1 MTSRCRRNGLSRSLA
16 LSILMT
22 EECILLLLASNA
34 VDTVDP
40 AAADEI
46 RGIYDAIQSATY
58 RDCFQRHLHPALR
71 VSDIRKRLLNHSP
84 DILHLGGHARTT
96 EGLVLEDEKGEVAR
110 INCDRLVKLIL
121 SSADARLKLVFF
133 SFCHSEACATAISE
147 KVPYAIGVSDQISAE
162 SSLLFS
168 KVFYESLASDR
179 SVQGAFD
186 NARESLKTQGLEGS
200 DAMILRVRSGRSAEV
215 PFLSSMGFLTKGVEE
230 ESKTDSVLAELSARF
245 GSQLRIAGYVTDDND
260 VRRAIYL
267 DEGLYVHR
275 VRAEAAVSEFITKA
289 TADTSRRGKWLS
301 IVGDAGHGKSSLL
314 WYLFTALSAVPAFSV
329 IPVLAQMESD
339 LAAVVRTAAR
349 AREVRRQSRLVVLI
363 DTLDLMVGID
373 DQRLA
378 KSISELKALGAL
390 VITNSRKQEA
400 DQLGRLLS
408 SNFRVELRRYN
419 DHEAQQAIRNQVR
432 IYYRDKS
439 ESKQQ
444 EQFDKVWGLLE
455 QQRDVREL
463 DLEPLILRMLFEV
476 YAPTDIPRDVNTQ
489 QVYGHYWQ
497 NVVLHDR
504 VVKDVDDRMRREHLC
519 RYIARNVAFGETHS
533 DKFLIGSLMKNPDSG
548 LQSPFQTIEGLVSSG
563 VLQWAEGRSSIR
575 FFHQTFLEF
584 TAAYDL
590 LCLDSDSLQGYVNR
604 LLDDVAGFNF
614 FRAPILKQLTIQ
626 SFDNQELHLQLM
638 RGLRRLDNELA
649 AQLALEIIGKVPHSE
664 SSHQIVRQWIEEEP
678 EILRGVI
685 CETVRHYPK
694 SKTELAL
701 ELLQPYIS
709 SNKETSIYS
718 ICTETFS
725 RSEPEIVHR
734 FLHRQLARVIK
745 ANDDTK
751 TYFKNALCA
760 VVKHGGANVINDLL
774 ELLPTVK
781 AGQQSAILDG
791 IAEGLGAETAP
802 SVDRVVRKVI
812 DLLPKIPGK
821 HRNEVWDSLCRLTGE
836 LNRISPM
843 TAQTIANWL
852 VHSKIWR
859 RDINTALFVGRIVG
873 QIIADAPMA
882 ERAIDE
888 LRSDD
893 HFARMFNTGLLANAP
908 PELSQHIMRLIL
920 ELDQKRFS
928 GIDSIRALFTVVSN
942 LSDISA
948 NPMLEFLSRW
958 PWPTSGIGNPLVP
971 IIKRLAAT
979 DPQATKGWLL
989 KQLRRPEAHKA
1000 KIIRALTLLIQEKPG
1015 TFSSAELHEVYEASF
1030 ALQSGPEVIAAAV
1043 GAIAT
1048 IDRPLAQTMFT
1059 RVFEEGKYCQIT
1071 LINSLMYS
1079 LPSDPEFAFQFG
1091 PRIIDV
1097 SLQQHIPGLLDN
1109 YLVTLKSIP
1118 RRHSALLLS
1127 HLNSWFTDAIAQQ
1140 QDAKILGELL
1150 ALLKIAAEADPDLSF
1165 RISQRIPIVSKGI
1178 AGGLAALYDN
1188 VSEHSDDQE
1197 LLGSVLQA
1205 VAKVSAYN
1213 QVRIGNALR
1222 RTLPRLGQKLDSAPV
1237 IEMVMSVY
1245 KTIES
1250 EQSLKALFKAALEIP
1265 GWGPKENAALL
1276 ADKELSSAVRSVLS
1290 TRNRR

>member
-1 MTSRCRRNGLSRSLA
+1 
-16 LSILMT
+16 MT
-22 EECILLLLASNA
+22 EGCILLLLASNV

-40 AAADEI
+40 LSANEI
-46 RGIYDAIQSATY
+46 RGIYETIESSKY
-58 RDCFQRHLHPALR
+58 GKSFERFQHPGLR
-71 VSDIRKRLLNHSP
+71 LSDIRKWLLRYQPH
-84 DILHLGGHARTT
+84 ILHISGHARPT
-96 EGLVLEDEKGEVAR
+96 EGLVLEDDNSKTAK
-110 INCDRLVKLIL
+110 IKCDQLVKLIL
-121 SSADARLKLVFF
+121 TSTDDVRLKLVFF
-133 SFCHSEACATAISE
+133 SFCYSEACATEILA
-147 KVPYAIGVSDQISAE
+147 KVPYAVGVSDEIPAE
-162 SSLLFS
+162 SLLLFS
-168 KVFYESLASDR
+168 EAFYEALASGK
-179 SVQGAFD
+179 SVRGAFD
-186 NARESLKTQGLEGS
+186 NAHEWLRTKGLEGS
-200 DAMILRVRSGRSAEV
+200 DAMVLRVRSGASAEV
-215 PFLSSMGFLTKGVEE
+215 PFLSSMGFLKKSVEE
-230 ESKTDSVLAELSARF
+230 ASETDSVLGELSARF
-245 GSQLRIAGYVTDDND
+245 VSQLRIAGYVKDGKD

-267 DEGLYVHR
+267 DEGLYVNR
-275 VRAEAAVSEFITKA
+275 VRAEAATREFITKG
-289 TADTSRRGKWLS
+289 TADAQSVGKWLN

-314 WYLFTALSAVPAFSV
+314 WYLFADLSANPAFIV
-329 IPVLAQMESD
+329 IPFMAQMESD
-339 LAAVVRTAAR
+339 LAAAVRTVAR
-349 AREVRRQSRLVVLI
+349 VREVRSRSQLVVLI

-378 KSISELKALGAL
+378 KSISELKALGVL

-408 SNFRVELRRYN
+408 SNSRIELRRYN

-476 YAPTDIPRDVNTQ
+476 YAPKDIPRDVNTQ
-489 QVYGHYWQ
+489 QVYRHYWQ
-497 NVVLHDR
+497 NVVLFDR
-504 VVKDVDDRMRREHLC
+504 VVKNGDDRMQREHLC

-533 DKFLIGSLMKNPDSG
+533 DKFLIGSLMKNPDNG
-548 LQSPFQTIEGLVSSG
+548 LHSPFQTIEGLVSSG
-563 VLQWAEGRSSIR
+563 VLQWAEGRSSVR

-590 LCLDSDSLQGYVNR
+590 LSLDRDSLQGYVNR
-604 LLDDVAGFNF
+604 LLDDVASFNF

-638 RGLRRLDNELA
+638 RGLRHLNNEIA
-649 AQLALEIIGKVPHSE
+649 AQLALEIVGKIPHSE
-664 SSHQIVRQWIEEEP
+664 RSHQIVRQWIEEEP
-678 EILRGVI
+678 ETLRGII
-685 CETVRHYPK
+685 CETVRHYPQN
-694 SKTELAL
+694 KTELAL
-701 ELLQPYIS
+701 DLLQPYLS

-734 FLHRQLARVIK
+734 FLHRQLARVIES
-745 ANDDTK
+745 NDDTK

-760 VVKHGGANVINDLL
+760 VAKYGAANAVNDLL

-791 IAEGLGAETAP
+791 IADVLSAETVP
-802 SVDRVVRKVI
+802 HVDRVVRKVL
-812 DLLPKIPGK
+812 DLLPEIPGK
-821 HRNEVWDSLCRLTGE
+821 RRNEVWDSLCRLTSE
-836 LNRISPM
+836 LNRVSPT

-852 VHSKIWR
+852 AQSKIWR
-859 RDINTALFVGRIVG
+859 RDIGTALFVGRIVG
-873 QIIADAPMA
+873 QIIADVPMA

-888 LRSDD
+888 LRSND
-893 HFARMFNTGLLANAP
+893 HFVRMFNTGLLANAP
-908 PELSQHIMRLIL
+908 PELSQNIMGLIL
-920 ELDQKRFS
+920 GIDQKPFS
-928 GIDSIRALFTVVSN
+928 GIDSIRALFTVVSS

-948 NPMLEFLSRW
+948 NQILEFLSRW
-958 PWPTSGIGNPLVP
+958 IWPTSGVGNPLRLIV
-971 IIKRLAAT
+971 KRLAAT
-979 DPQATKGWLL
+979 DPQAAKDWLL
-989 KQLRRPEAHKA
+989 EQLKQPEAQNA
-1000 KIIRALTLLIQEKPG
+1000 RIIRALAMLIQEKPDI
-1015 TFSSAELHEVYEASF
+1015 FDSAELHEVYETSF

-1048 IDRPLAQTMFT
+1048 VDRKLAQTMFT
-1059 RVFEEGKYCQIT
+1059 RLFEEGKYCQIT
-1071 LINSLMYS
+1071 LINSLVYS
-1079 LPSDPEFAFQFG
+1079 LPSDPEFALQFG

-1097 SLQQHIPGLLDN
+1097 SSQQHIPGLLDN

-1165 RISQRIPIVSKGI
+1165 RVSQRIPIVNKGI

-1188 VSEHSDDQE
+1188 VSEHSDDPE

-1205 VAKVSAYN
+1205 VARVSAYN
-1213 QVRIGNALR
+1213 QVRIGNALS
-1222 RTLPRLGQKLDSAPV
+1222 RTLPRLGQKIGGATV

-1250 EQSLKALFKAALEIP
+1250 EQSLRALFKAALEIP
-1265 GWGPKENAALL
+1265 SWGHKENAALL
-1276 ADKELSSAVRSVLS
+1276 ADRDLSRAVRSILS
-1290 TRNRR
+1290 THTRR

>member
-1 MTSRCRRNGLSRSLA
+1 MDSR
-16 LSILMT
+16 
-22 EECILLLLASNA
+22 
-34 VDTVDP
+34 
-40 AAADEI
+40 AADEI
-46 RGIYDAIQSATY
+46 REIDGVIRSAAH
-58 RDCFQRHLHPALR
+58 RDSFEPLQRSALR
-71 VSDIRKRLLNHSP
+71 DSDITAVLNRYQPH
-84 DILHLGGHARTT
+84 ILHISGHAKPT
-96 EGLVLEDEKGEVAR
+96 EGLVLEDDNRKVAK
-110 INCDRLVKLIL
+110 IGCPELVSLIL
-121 SSADARLKLVFF
+121 SSTDDDRLRLVFF
-133 SFCHSEACATAISE
+133 SFCYSEACTKAIST
-147 KVPYAIGVSDQISAE
+147 KVPYAIGVKDEISAE
-162 SSLLFS
+162 SLLLFTH
-168 KVFYESLASDR
+168 VFYEALASGR
-179 SVQGAFD
+179 SVRGAFT
-186 NARESLKTQGLEGS
+186 NARAWLKTKAPEEFDSMVLHVQPGT
-200 DAMILRVRSGRSAEV
+200 SAEV
-215 PFLSSMGFLTKGVEE
+215 PFLSSMGFLKKSADEAF
-230 ESKTDSVLAELSARF
+230 KTDSVLAELSARF
-245 GSQLRIAGYVTDDND
+245 GSQLRIAGYVTDDHD

-289 TADTSRRGKWLS
+289 TADTSRGGKWLS

-314 WYLFTALSAVPAFSV
+314 WYLFSALSAIPAFTV
-329 IPVLAQMESD
+329 IPIMAQMESD
-339 LAAVVRTAAR
+339 LAAVVRTAAG
-349 AREVRRQSRLVVLI
+349 AREVRRQGRLVVLI
-363 DTLDLMVGID
+363 DTLDLVVGVD
-373 DQRLA
+373 DQQLA
-378 KSISELKALGAL
+378 KTISEIMALGAL
-390 VITNSRKQEA
+390 VVTASRKQEA

-408 SNFRVELRRYN
+408 SNIRVELRRYN
-419 DHEAQQAIRNQVR
+419 DQEAQQAIRNQVR
-432 IYYRDKS
+432 IYYPDKS
-439 ESKQQ
+439 EIELD

-463 DLEPLILRMLFEV
+463 DFEPLILRMLFEA
-476 YAPTDIPRDVNTQ
+476 YARQEIPRDVNTQ
-489 QVYGHYWQ
+489 QVYRHYWRQ
-497 NVVLHDR
+497 VVLSDR
-504 VVKDVDDRMRREHLC
+504 VVKNADERRKRDQLC
-519 RYIARNVAFGETHS
+519 RYVARGVAFGDTHS

-563 VLQWAEGRSSIR
+563 VLQWAEGRSSVR

-590 LCLDSDSLQGYVNR
+590 LCLDPDSLQEYVKR

-638 RGLRRLDNELA
+638 RELRRLNNELA
-649 AQLALEIIGKVPHSE
+649 AQLALEIIGKTPHSE
-664 SSHQIVRQWIEEEP
+664 RSHQIVRQWIEEEP

-694 SKTELAL
+694 SKTKLAL
-701 ELLQPYIS
+701 DLLQPYIS

-734 FLHRQLARVIK
+734 FLHSQLARVIES
-745 ANDDTK
+745 NDDTK

-760 VVKHGGANVINDLL
+760 VARYGAANAINDLL

-821 HRNEVWDSLCRLTGE
+821 HRNEVWDSLCRLTGA
-836 LNRISPM
+836 LNRVSPT
-843 TAQTIANWL
+843 TAQPIANWL
-852 VHSKIWR
+852 VQSKIWR
-859 RDINTALFVGRIVG
+859 RDIGTALFIGRIVG
-873 QIIADAPMA
+873 QIITDAPMA

-888 LRSDD
+888 LRSTD
-893 HFARMFNTGLLANAP
+893 HFARMFNTGLLSSAP

-920 ELDQKRFS
+920 ELDQKSFS
-928 GIDSIRALFTVVSN
+928 GTDSIRALFQVVSS

-948 NPMLEFLSRW
+948 SQMLEFLSRW
-958 PWPTSGIGNPLVP
+958 RWPTSGIGNPLVP
-971 IIKRLAAT
+971 ILKRLAAT
-979 DPQATKGWLL
+979 DPQATKAWLL
-989 KQLRRPEAHKA
+989 KQLKQPEELNVR
-1000 KIIRALTLLIQEKPG
+1000 IIRALTLLIQERPDI
-1015 TFSSAELHEVYEASF
+1015 FDSSELNEVYEASF
-1030 ALQSGPEVIAAAV
+1030 AVQSGPEVVAAAV

-1048 IDRPLAQTMFT
+1048 VDRKLAQRMFT
-1059 RVFEEGKYCQIT
+1059 QLFEEGKDRQIT

-1079 LPSDPEFAFQFG
+1079 LPSDPDFAFQFG
-1091 PRIIDV
+1091 PRIIEV

-1109 YLVTLKSIP
+1109 YLVTLKSVP
-1118 RRHSALLLS
+1118 RRHSVLLLS
-1127 HLNSWFTDAIAQQ
+1127 QLNSWFTEDITQR

-1150 ALLKIAAEADPDLSF
+1150 ALLKITAEADPALSF

-1197 LLGSVLQA
+1197 LLGSVLRA
-1205 VAKVSAYN
+1205 VAKVSAYD
-1213 QVRIGNALR
+1213 QVRIGNALS
-1222 RTLPRLGQKLDSAPV
+1222 RTLPRLGQKLGSAPV

-1250 EQSLKALFKAALEIP
+1250 EQSLRAILKAALEIP

-1276 ADKELSSAVRSVLS
+1276 ADTELSSAVRSVLS
-1290 TRNRR
+1290 TRTRR